1 MKLSKA
7 GSFLQ
12 AFKKSAAGT
21 ARISLLVLLFAGV
34 THAGQAQ
41 PPVKDGQDSG
51 SVFVMQEIP
60 TRIVLS
66 NTDVNRITCPNGTS
80 VKDVV
85 YSTEKGVSV
94 KNQGTNA
101 FVKFLV
107 SKDNLTGKQKYRTDP
122 VEFYVVCGDN
132 QIFTLISTPKSVPAQ
147 HIQLVSNV
155 SSVKKNL
162 DMFKGISFERKIIM
176 ICQNVYTNNIPDSFS
191 IKKVDNPL
199 RVFEDIDV
207 VLKRVVLADGEGIRL
222 KEYVL
227 LLKESGGTQLELN
240 ERDFLVPELAENP
253 IAIALETHTLQPD
266 TPRRLFVLE
275 RGDT

>member
-1 MKLSKA
+1 MR
-7 GSFLQ
+7 G
-12 AFKKSAAGT
+12 FKKSAAGT

-107 SKDNLTGKQKYRTDP
+107 SKDNITGKQKYRTDP
-122 VEFYVVCGDN
+122 VEFYVVCGQN

-176 ICQNVYTNNIPDSFS
+176 VCQNVYTNNIPDSFS
-191 IKKVDNPL
+191 IRKVDEPL